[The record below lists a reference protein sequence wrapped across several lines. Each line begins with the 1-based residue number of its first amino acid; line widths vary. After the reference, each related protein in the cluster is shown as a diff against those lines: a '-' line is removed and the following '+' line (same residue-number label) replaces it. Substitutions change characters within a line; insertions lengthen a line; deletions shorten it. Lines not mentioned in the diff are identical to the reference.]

1 MTDQI
6 NTNTND
12 DMFLSLWLDDNE
24 VTNIADT
31 CMNMNAS
38 VSKPSSKSK
47 SSTSTKATKKED
59 DGRPRRTAGA
69 ACRVLVMLL
78 KVVYSRGECV
88 SCDVRIVH
96 INRIIRNN
104 YDAYN

>member
-12 DMFLSLWLDDNE
+12 DMFLSFWLDDNE
-24 VTNIADT
+24 VTNVADT
-31 CMNMNAS
+31 DMNMNAS

-78 KVVYSRGECV
+78 RMCIMRCEDISYK
-88 SCDVRIVH
+88 
-96 INRIIRNN
+96 
-104 YDAYN
+104 